1 MYKKIEPTLRM
12 SRNEASEHYPNSFIV
27 MQMDSMK
34 LSDDVGTVLY
44 VGDNERELYRLII
57 SLNQPYCGV
66 LEGIDLMRN
75 CLGGVV
81 VSG

>member
-1 MYKKIEPTLRM
+1 VYKKIEPTLRM